1 MIGNLFKR
9 LTMTRM
15 TNVHHAPSLPPVM
28 EQHTTDK
35 VRAQQDFLRR
45 GRASLA
51 RAQAI
56 GVFYNA
62 ADELA
67 AMRQRLM
74 TRMAAL
80 RQ

>member
-1 MIGNLFKR
+1 MAH
-9 LTMTRM
+9 M
-15 TNVHHAPSLPPVM
+15 TNVHHAPSLPPAI
-28 EQHTTDK
+28 EQHSTDQ
-35 VRAQQDFLRR
+35 VCAQQDFLRR

-51 RAQAI
+51 RAQAT

-74 TRMAAL
+74 TRMVGL

>member
-1 MIGNLFKR
+1 MV
-9 LTMTRM
+9 RM
-15 TNVHHAPSLPPVM
+15 TNVHHAPSLPPVV

-35 VRAQQDFLRR
+35 LNAQQDFLRR

-51 RAQAI
+51 RAQAT
-56 GVFYNA
+56 GVFYDA

-67 AMRQRLM
+67 AMRKRL
-74 TRMAAL
+74 TARMAAL